1 MKDYKFILWVGG
13 MELGYFD
20 DLKVAQ
26 DEAEEWIERGY
37 DDVAVEEIEE

>member
-1 MKDYKFILWVGG
+1 MSEQYILWVGG

-26 DEAEEWIERGY
+26 DEAEEWIEKGY
-37 DDVAVEEIEE
+37 DDVIVEEVEQ